1 MKKILT
7 LTLILFPN
15 QRFSTYDKGTIDFPF
30 GTEIEGTKRKLTT
43 HIVRK
48 LSFLVDGRKHKL
60 ELFFF
65 DGRYKAAVDG
75 GAGKGSYRFN
85 GQGCISGLDGDCE
98 LGR

>member
-43 HIVRK
+43 HIVRR

-85 GQGCISGLDGDCE
+85 G
-98 LGR
+98 